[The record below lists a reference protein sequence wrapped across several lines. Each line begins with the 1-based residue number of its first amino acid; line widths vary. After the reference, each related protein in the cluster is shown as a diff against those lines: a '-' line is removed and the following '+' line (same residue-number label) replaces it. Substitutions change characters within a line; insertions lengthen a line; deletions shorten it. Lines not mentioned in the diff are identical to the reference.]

1 MGNAAAVVSLEGKEH
16 AMPRKPKKE
25 RALPWGD
32 RTIPKIVSIRMGH
45 STPDQTFHPGTP
57 V

>member
-1 MGNAAAVVSLEGKEH
+1 MRNAAAVVSLEGKEH

-25 RALPWGD
+25 RDLPYGD
-32 RTIPKIVSIRMGH
+32 RTIPKIVSMRMGH